1 MAYKSSLDII
11 EINGLVFSDVLSGD
25 FVPSRNGDKYLRE
38 MDSTGT
44 YQDYENP
51 DNSGTITL
59 QVKGDTKATNFRKEL
74 RRLMET
80 GTTFNLT
87 RNNKNKG
94 GEKAIY
100 KNCLVVNDGSSS
112 KGKDGK
118 LVDREWTISYERD
131 ITNEGAN

>member
-25 FVPSRNGDKYLRE
+25 FVPSRNVDKYLRE

-51 DNSGTITL
+51 DNSGKITL

-87 RNNKNKG
+87 
-94 GEKAIY
+94 
-100 KNCLVVNDGSSS
+100 
-112 KGKDGK
+112 
-118 LVDREWTISYERD
+118 
-131 ITNEGAN
+131 